1 MLPFLKLKQSP
12 VAGLIIKKRAADQPE
27 TSEEPKEDS
36 SIEDCARELINA
48 IHAKSESSV
57 IAALKDIFQKLE
69 KEPHEEGEH
78 TNPHSYDAQNE
89 KAAD

>member
-12 VAGLIIKKRAADQPE
+12 VAGLIIKKRSADQPE
-27 TSEEPKEDS
+27 APEEPKEDY
-36 SIEDCARELINA
+36 SIEDCAKELINA

-78 TNPHSYDAQNE
+78 INPHSYDAQNE